1 MEDIVTQRQFFT
13 ITLMLAIIIALM
25 LDPDGVRYSYR
36 IAIAKVEYAY
46 SQAIQNLIAW
56 LRHLAA

>member
-1 MEDIVTQRQFFT
+1 MEDVVTNRQFAT
-13 ITLMLAIIIALM
+13 LALMLGIIIALM
-25 LDPDGVRYSYR
+25 LDPDGARYTYR
-36 IAIAKVEYAY
+36 IAVAKAEYAY